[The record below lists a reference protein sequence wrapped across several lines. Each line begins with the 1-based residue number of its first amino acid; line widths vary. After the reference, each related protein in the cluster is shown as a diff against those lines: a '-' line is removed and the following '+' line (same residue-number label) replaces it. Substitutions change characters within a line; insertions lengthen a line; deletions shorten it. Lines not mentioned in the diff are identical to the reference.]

1 MFFTSKMFKLK
12 KNYEVDRR
20 IPKFDYISYSP
31 AETSATNTP
40 NSQIY
45 INVPKE
51 DSVNSLLKSYL
62 DLYFEVIKIADN
74 SRYANG
80 NDIRLVNLCLI
91 ALFSNFILRTSSGK
105 HSEDI
110 SHAHIVPF
118 LFKKLTSIKNRDDF
132 FIGFD
137 HSRSRRRDQLARNKK
152 RR

>member
-1 MFFTSKMFKLK
+1 MFKLK

-20 IPKFDYISYSP
+20 IPKNDYISYSP

-51 DSVNSLLKSYL
+51 DSVNSLLRSYRE
-62 DLYFEVIKIADN
+62 LYFEGIKIADN

-80 NDIRLVNLCLI
+80 NDIRLVNLCVI
-91 ALFSNFILRTSSGK
+91 ELFSNFILRTSSGK
-105 HSEDI
+105 HLEDI

-118 LFKKLTSIKNRDDF
+118 LFKKLTSIKNRDDL

-137 HSRSRRRDQLARNKK
+137 HSRSRRDQLARNKK